1 MNERMQAG
9 QSPDSAAPATRG
21 IDASKRRV
29 LISSVIGSVIEWYDY
44 TLYGVA
50 AALVFN
56 HLFFPNFSAAAGT
69 VAAFGS
75 FAVGFIARPLGG
87 FFAGQMGDRIGRK
100 TTLVLTLMLMGVSTT
115 LIGLL
120 PTFDQIGLWAPA
132 LLILLRLVQGFAVG
146 GEWGGAVLMA
156 VEHAPRGS
164 KGLWGA
170 FPQTGVSAGLVLGT
184 GAFALAAKLPEADF
198 LSWGWRIPF
207 LFSVLLAG
215 VGLFIRLKTEESPA
229 FLEAQKNVQN
239 RKSPISTVFKHHRKS
254 LWLAL
259 GARFAEGGNYYI
271 YTVFILAFATQH
283 TSLVR
288 GDVLLV
294 VMFAALCNI
303 VSIPFWG
310 AMSDR
315 FGRKPI
321 FIWGSLFIAATA
333 YPFFLM
339 VMSGS
344 LVNLTIALL
353 AVLCLGHGAV
363 YGTLAAYYAELFPSS
378 VRYTGI
384 SIGYQAASI
393 LLGGITPMLA
403 SALIIWAGGSPWAVV
418 TMMVV
423 SALIAAFTMMVSPET
438 YKRDLLAPEVP
449 HASGPLDGAAIKN
462 AKLL

>member
-1 MNERMQAG
+1 MTQDT
-9 QSPDSAAPATRG
+9 QSGADWAAAPIATKG
-21 IDASKRRV
+21 IDAGKRKV

-56 HLFFPNFSAAAGT
+56 HLFFPNFSPAAGT

-120 PTFDQIGLWAPA
+120 PTYQQIGLWAPA

-156 VEHAPRGS
+156 VEHAPRGR
-164 KGLWGA
+164 KGLWGSL
-170 FPQTGVSAGLVLGT
+170 PQTGVSAGLVLGT
-184 GAFALAAKLPEADF
+184 GAFALVSSLPEADF

-207 LFSVLLAG
+207 LISVVMAG
-215 VGLFIRLKTEESPA
+215 VGLFIRLQTEESPA
-229 FLEAQKNVQN
+229 FLEVQKTVAQ
-239 RKSPISTVFKHHRKS
+239 RKSPIKTVFKNHRKE
-254 LWLAL
+254 LLLAI

-271 YTVFILAFATQH
+271 YTVFILAFATAH
-283 TSLVR
+283 TAMQR
-288 GDVLLV
+288 ADVLLV
-294 VMFAALCNI
+294 VMFAALFNI
-303 VSIPFWG
+303 ASIPFWG

-321 FIWGSLFIAATA
+321 FIFGALFIAISA

-344 LVNLTIALL
+344 LLLLTIALIT
-353 AVLCLGHGAV
+353 VLCLGHGAV
-363 YGTLAAYYAELFPSS
+363 YGTLAAYYSELFPAS

-403 SALIIWAGGSPWAVV
+403 SALIIWADGSPWAVV
-418 TMMVV
+418 TMMIV
-423 SALIAAFTMMVSPET
+423 SALIAVLAMSLSPET
-438 YKRDLLAPEVP
+438 YKRDILTT
-449 HASGPLDGAAIKN
+449 D
-462 AKLL
+462 